1 MVALLGQVAHQ
12 PPESSFAGVHLPS
25 HAFCVM
31 LLGVNKAQDAQ
42 SYLNDAVSSNQP
54 HIQRAS
60 FCTCSACDEH
70 PPHVNIPYRSF

>member
-31 LLGVNKAQDAQ
+31 LLGVNKAQDAH
-42 SYLNDAVSSNQP
+42 SYLN
-54 HIQRAS
+54 I
-60 FCTCSACDEH
+60 FK
-70 PPHVNIPYRSF
+70 